1 MAAFVG
7 KQETNSTLAGELAG
21 LEGLHE
27 DGRRGE
33 LNEKREKMKREENAP
48 KKISTIIEKLLIK
61 QPNM

>member
-33 LNEKREKMKREENAP
+33 LNEKREKNEKRRECSKEN
-48 KKISTIIEKLLIK
+48 I
-61 QPNM
+61 NYY

>member
-1 MAAFVG
+1 MAASVV
-7 KQETNSTLAGELAG
+7 KQDTNSTFAGELAG

>member
-33 LNEKREKMKREENAP
+33 LNEKREKK
-48 KKISTIIEKLLIK
+48 
-61 QPNM
+61 

>member
-7 KQETNSTLAGELAG
+7 KQDTNSTLAGELAG

-33 LNEKREKMKREENAP
+33 LDEEREKYSKENVA
-48 KKISTIIEKLLIK
+48 IIEQLLIK

>member
-1 MAAFVG
+1 MAASVV
-7 KQETNSTLAGELAG
+7 KQDTNSTFAGELAG

-33 LNEKREKMKREENAP
+33 LDEEREKYSKENV
-48 KKISTIIEKLLIK
+48 TIIEKLLIK